1 MPAER
6 QTLEVQQG
14 EDDGDDF
21 PRIEGTQK
29 TDESAHLRPAHSER
43 QAGNGSHNQLLM
55 KEIRCGLRFCR
66 WELCSREK
74 SVKPT

>member
-1 MPAER
+1 
-6 QTLEVQQG
+6 
-14 EDDGDDF
+14 
-21 PRIEGTQK
+21 
-29 TDESAHLRPAHSER
+29 
-43 QAGNGSHNQLLM
+43 M